1 MNREWG
7 DLDVETKETLS
18 TDIPEEAKQILQEQ
32 DGYLWEAVTEA
43 TFNTFGGERLTS
55 PAALEREIERAKRQ
69 RRDAVEDL
77 REARNEV
84 ERQEQRIEDL
94 EQRRENLL
102 DQRTSTQEAL
112 DQLLDDM
119 VSSGSRVD
127 SGHGQVKAIARR
139 YYGGEKNIETVLED
153 LRDRA
158 ADREMGLADSRFG
171 LGDGDDENSTTDYTL
186 NYDKSNNDE

>member
-1 MNREWG
+1 MNREWN
-7 DLDVETKETLS
+7 DLDVETRETLA
-18 TDIPEEAKQILQEQ
+18 TDIPVEAKQILQEQ
-32 DGYLWEAVTEA
+32 DCYIWEAVTEA
-43 TFNTFGGERLTS
+43 TFATYGGERLTS

-77 REARNEV
+77 REAKKEV

-94 EQRRENLL
+94 EERRENLL

-139 YYGGEKNIETVLED
+139 FYGGESNIETVLED

-171 LGDGDDENSTTDYTL
+171 FGDGDDSGSTTDYTL
-186 NYDKSNNDE
+186 NYDKSKNDE